1 MIYKK
6 LFKSELLFTGYYGQL
21 NTGDD
26 AFIEVASWGAE
37 KYWQKTNNI
46 FLAKQESLPIIN
58 KKIKGYP
65 FSIPKTYHLQNRLLL
80 SSTNYLISAG
90 GSTIH
95 SELAANNI
103 KRLAVESKKK
113 GSKIKIGGI
122 GVSVGPFKTLVDEK
136 ATIEYLKNIDFL
148 AVRDQES
155 FDFMSSI
162 EVPYETV
169 NAFDLA
175 ALLPNIYGIN
185 KPQTNFSTKKVIG
198 ISVCPYES
206 ITNTAKIGNEHKR
219 NKKMVELLKILDKE
233 ENIHFKFFV
242 INGNSR
248 VGDQKLTKETIEK
261 VSPYSYEVIPYT
273 RKTQSVWDAIASCDF
288 VISTRLHAAIF
299 ACFSNTPFM
308 LNEYHRKCG
317 DFLENIGYEESLRM
331 FDSEY
336 QPKTTAKD
344 IIEILNDKSKY
355 IYPKRIDEMRN
366 LAELNFTGVD
376 L

>member
-1 MIYKK
+1 MTYKK
-6 LFKSELLFTGYYGQL
+6 SFDSDILFAGYYGHS

-26 AFIEVASWGAE
+26 AFVEVASWGAE
-37 KYWQKTNNI
+37 KYWSKSKSI
-46 FLAKQESLPIIN
+46 FLAKQDNLPITS

-65 FSIPKTYHLQNRLLL
+65 FSIPKTYSLQRRLLL
-80 SSTNYLISAG
+80 SSTDYLISAG

-95 SELAANNI
+95 GELETNNI

-113 GSKIKIGGI
+113 GSKITVGGI
-122 GVSVGPFKTLVDEK
+122 GVSIGPFKTLIDEK
-136 ATIEYLKNIDFL
+136 STIEYLKNIDFL
-148 AVRDQES
+148 AVRDKTS
-155 FDFMSSI
+155 FDFASSLNL
-162 EVPYETV
+162 PYETV
-169 NAFDLA
+169 DAFDLA
-175 ALLPNIYGIN
+175 ALLPEIYGIKMQN
-185 KPQTNFSTKKVIG
+185 NLSSKKVIG

-206 ITNTAKIGNEHKR
+206 ISNTANIENEKKR
-219 NKKMVELLKILDKE
+219 NATVVELLKILNRE
-233 ENIHFKFFV
+233 ENIHFKFFI
-242 INGNSR
+242 INGHAK

-261 VSPYSYEVIPYT
+261 VSPDSYEVIPYT
-273 RKTQSVWDAIASCDF
+273 RKTQSIWDAIASCDF

-336 QPKTTAKD
+336 QPKKIAKD

-355 IYPKRIDEMRN
+355 VYPKRIDEMRN

-376 L
+376 I

>member
-1 MIYKK
+1 MYKK

-37 KYWQKTNNI
+37 KYWHKTNNI
-46 FLAKQESLPIIN
+46 FLAKQERLPLT
-58 KKIKGYP
+58 KKDIKGYP
-65 FSIPKTYHLQNRLLL
+65 LSIPKTYSLQSRLLL

-148 AVRDQES
+148 TVRDQES
-155 FDFMSSI
+155 FDFVSSLGL
-162 EVPYETV
+162 PYETV

-175 ALLPNIYGIN
+175 ALLPEIYGIN
-185 KPQTNFSTKKVIG
+185 KPQTNISTKKVIG

-206 ITNTAKIGNEHKR
+206 ITNTTKIGNEHKR

-233 ENIHFKFFV
+233 ENVHFKFFV
-242 INGNSR
+242 INGNAR

-261 VSPYSYEVIPYT
+261 VSPHSFEIIPYT
-273 RKTQSVWDAIASCDF
+273 QNTRLVWDEIATCDF
-288 VISTRLHAAIF
+288 LISTRLHAAIF
-299 ACFSNTPFM
+299 ACFSNTPFI
-308 LNEYHRKCG
+308 LNEYHRKCS
-317 DFLENIGYEESLRM
+317 DFLDNISYDVKYRI

-336 QPKTTAKD
+336 EPREKAKS
-344 IIEILNDKSKY
+344 IIEILNDKS
-355 IYPKRIDEMRN
+355 IYDSPKKTDEMKKRS
-366 LAELNFTGVD
+366 ELNFTGIGI
-376 L
+376 

>member
-1 MIYKK
+1 MTYKK
-6 LFKSELLFTGYYGQL
+6 SFDSDILFTGYYGHS

-26 AFIEVASWGAE
+26 AFVEVASWGAE
-37 KYWQKTNNI
+37 KYWNKSKSI
-46 FLAKQESLPIIN
+46 FLAKQDNLPITS

-65 FSIPKTYHLQNRLLL
+65 FSIPKTYSLQRRLLL
-80 SSTNYLISAG
+80 SSTDYLISAG

-95 SELAANNI
+95 RELETNNI

-113 GSKIKIGGI
+113 GSKIMVGGI
-122 GVSVGPFKTLVDEK
+122 GVSIGPFKTLIDEK
-136 ATIEYLKNIDFL
+136 STIEYLKNIDFL
-148 AVRDQES
+148 AVRDKTS
-155 FDFMSSI
+155 FDFASSLSL
-162 EVPYETV
+162 PYETV
-169 NAFDLA
+169 DAFDLA
-175 ALLPNIYGIN
+175 ALLPEIYGIKMQN
-185 KPQTNFSTKKVIG
+185 NLSSKKVIG

-206 ITNTAKIGNEHKR
+206 ISNTANIENEKKR
-219 NKKMVELLKILDKE
+219 NATVVELLKILNRE
-233 ENIHFKFFV
+233 ENIHFKFFI
-242 INGNSR
+242 INGHAK

-261 VSPYSYEVIPYT
+261 VSPDSYEVIPYT

-288 VISTRLHAAIF
+288 IISTRLHAAIF

>member
-1 MIYKK
+1 MTYKK
-6 LFKSELLFTGYYGQL
+6 SFDSDILFTGYYGHS

-26 AFIEVASWGAE
+26 AFVEVASWGAE
-37 KYWQKTNNI
+37 KYWNKSKSI
-46 FLAKQESLPIIN
+46 FLAKQDNLPITS

-65 FSIPKTYHLQNRLLL
+65 FSIPKTYSLQRRLLL
-80 SSTNYLISAG
+80 SSTDYLISAG

-95 SELAANNI
+95 GELETNNI

-113 GSKIKIGGI
+113 GSKIMVGGI
-122 GVSVGPFKTLVDEK
+122 GVSIGPFKTLIDEK
-136 ATIEYLKNIDFL
+136 STIEYLKNIDFL
-148 AVRDQES
+148 AVRDKTS
-155 FDFMSSI
+155 FDFASSLNL
-162 EVPYETV
+162 PYETV
-169 NAFDLA
+169 DAFDLA
-175 ALLPNIYGIN
+175 ALLPEIYGIKMQN
-185 KPQTNFSTKKVIG
+185 NLSSKKVIG

-206 ITNTAKIGNEHKR
+206 ISNTANIENEKKR
-219 NKKMVELLKILDKE
+219 NATVVELLKILNRE
-233 ENIHFKFFV
+233 ENIHFKFFI
-242 INGNSR
+242 INGHAK

-261 VSPYSYEVIPYT
+261 VSPDSYEVIPYT
-273 RKTQSVWDAIASCDF
+273 RKTQSIWDEIASCDF

-355 IYPKRIDEMRN
+355 VYPKRIDEMRN
-366 LAELNFTGVD
+366 LAELNFTGVE

>member
-1 MIYKK
+1 MTYKK
-6 LFKSELLFTGYYGQL
+6 SFDSDILFTGYYGHS

-26 AFIEVASWGAE
+26 AFVEVASWGAE
-37 KYWQKTNNI
+37 KYWNKSKII
-46 FLAKQESLPIIN
+46 FLAKQDNLPITS

-65 FSIPKTYHLQNRLLL
+65 FSIPKTYSLQRRLLL
-80 SSTNYLISAG
+80 SSTDYLISAG

-95 SELAANNI
+95 RELETNNI

-113 GSKIKIGGI
+113 GSKIMVGGI
-122 GVSVGPFKTLVDEK
+122 GVSIGPFKTLIDEK
-136 ATIEYLKNIDFL
+136 STIEYLKNIDFL
-148 AVRDQES
+148 AVRDKTS
-155 FDFMSSI
+155 FDFASSLNL
-162 EVPYETV
+162 PYETV

-175 ALLPNIYGIN
+175 ALLPEIYGIKMQN
-185 KPQTNFSTKKVIG
+185 NLSSKKVIG

-206 ITNTAKIGNEHKR
+206 ISNTANIENEKKR
-219 NKKMVELLKILDKE
+219 NATVVELLKILNRE
-233 ENIHFKFFV
+233 ENIHFKFFI
-242 INGNSR
+242 INGHAK

-366 LAELNFTGVD
+366 LAELNFSGVD

>member
-1 MIYKK
+1 MTYKK
-6 LFKSELLFTGYYGQL
+6 SFDSDILFTGYYGHS

-26 AFIEVASWGAE
+26 AFVEVASWGAE
-37 KYWQKTNNI
+37 KYWSKSKSI
-46 FLAKQESLPIIN
+46 FLAKQDNLPITS

-65 FSIPKTYHLQNRLLL
+65 FSIPKTYSLQRRLLL
-80 SSTNYLISAG
+80 SSTDYLISAG

-95 SELAANNI
+95 GELETNNI

-113 GSKIKIGGI
+113 GSKIMVGGI
-122 GVSVGPFKTLVDEK
+122 GVSIGPFKTLIDEK
-136 ATIEYLKNIDFL
+136 STIEYLKNIDFL
-148 AVRDQES
+148 AVRDKTS
-155 FDFMSSI
+155 FDFASSLNL
-162 EVPYETV
+162 PYETV
-169 NAFDLA
+169 DAFDLA
-175 ALLPNIYGIN
+175 ALLPEIYGIKMQN
-185 KPQTNFSTKKVIG
+185 NLSSKKVIG

-206 ITNTAKIGNEHKR
+206 ISNTANIENEKKR
-219 NKKMVELLKILDKE
+219 NATVVELLKILNRE
-233 ENIHFKFFV
+233 ENIHFKFFI
-242 INGNSR
+242 INGHAK

-261 VSPYSYEVIPYT
+261 VSPDSYEVIPYT
-273 RKTQSVWDAIASCDF
+273 RKTQSIWDEIASCDF

-355 IYPKRIDEMRN
+355 VYPKRIDEMRN
-366 LAELNFTGVD
+366 LAELNFTGVE

>member
-1 MIYKK
+1 MTYKK
-6 LFKSELLFTGYYGQL
+6 SFDSDILFTGYYGHS

-26 AFIEVASWGAE
+26 AFVEVASWGAE
-37 KYWQKTNNI
+37 KYWNKSKSI
-46 FLAKQESLPIIN
+46 FLAKQDNLPITS

-65 FSIPKTYHLQNRLLL
+65 FSIPKTYSLQRRLLL
-80 SSTNYLISAG
+80 SSTDYLISAG

-95 SELAANNI
+95 RELETNNI

-113 GSKIKIGGI
+113 GSKIMVGGI
-122 GVSVGPFKTLVDEK
+122 GVSIGPFKTLIDEK
-136 ATIEYLKNIDFL
+136 STIEYLKNIDFL
-148 AVRDQES
+148 AVRDKTS
-155 FDFMSSI
+155 FDFASSLNL
-162 EVPYETV
+162 PYETV
-169 NAFDLA
+169 DAFDLA
-175 ALLPNIYGIN
+175 ALLPEIYGIKMQN
-185 KPQTNFSTKKVIG
+185 NLSSKKVIG

-206 ITNTAKIGNEHKR
+206 ISNTANIENEKKR
-219 NKKMVELLKILDKE
+219 NATVVELLKILNRE
-233 ENIHFKFFV
+233 ENIHFKFFI
-242 INGNSR
+242 INGHAK

-261 VSPYSYEVIPYT
+261 VSPDSYEVIPYT

-288 VISTRLHAAIF
+288 IISTRLHAAIF